1 MAGLSFAPSA
11 SPDRRAQRQN
21 AAALGPMTQ
30 ALQVLSLHLPRILG
44 ARAVSPSSLLA
55 PQPGA
60 ASPISPDAAVLQS
73 ALQANRDASGMASSP
88 LLPVTLP
95 QPTATPRAGAALPP
109 AQPGV
114 QTGAPST
121 STNAT
126 NDIFRAILQALSTS
140 PQNGGYSGGAPL
152 PRIVTGL
159 ESPGVTTPMPV
170 AGTPP
175 TPATSALAQTIQ
187 QALMGGSTSPIVP
200 QFRRV

>member
-1 MAGLSFAPSA
+1 
-11 SPDRRAQRQN
+11 
-21 AAALGPMTQ
+21 MTQ

-73 ALQANRDASGMASSP
+73 ALQANRGASGMASPP

-95 QPTATPRAGAALPP
+95 QPTATPRASTALPP
-109 AQPGV
+109 AQPGL

-152 PRIVTGL
+152 PRVVTGL
-159 ESPGVTTPMPV
+159 ESPGVTTPTPMPV

-175 TPATSALAQTIQ
+175 TPVASALAQTIQ

>member
-1 MAGLSFAPSA
+1 
-11 SPDRRAQRQN
+11 
-21 AAALGPMTQ
+21 MTQ

-73 ALQANRDASGMASSP
+73 ALQANRGVSGIANSP
-88 LLPVTLP
+88 LAPVTPP
-95 QPTATPRAGAALPP
+95 QPAATPRAGTALPP

-114 QTGAPST
+114 QTGASSAPST

-126 NDIFRAILQALSTS
+126 SDLFRAILQALSTS

-152 PRIVTGL
+152 PRVVTGL
-159 ESPGVTTPMPV
+159 ESPGVTTPTPMPV

-175 TPATSALAQTIQ
+175 TPVASALAQTIQ